1 MFVNQT
7 SGCCTL
13 CLHFTH
19 LFNTS
24 PTAWYVFIAFLCQ
37 KLRSCHI
44 HFLFFNGSLS
54 NFRTTCILQPP
65 DLYKHIQ
72 NISSS
77 SFVEALAYDSVW
89 ALALGL
95 NMTVNMIN
103 NNNTLDC
110 GQSPVPLE
118 QFTYGNSSTSCFIR
132 HSLSRTNFTGVSV
145 SCWI

>member
-1 MFVNQT
+1 MVVVHCSCISLTYLILLPLHGINCISVSETQT
-7 SGCCTL
+7 TPYTL
-13 CLHFTH
+13 
-19 LFNTS
+19 S
-24 PTAWYVFIAFLCQ
+24 
-37 KLRSCHI
+37 
-44 HFLFFNGSLS
+44 FFNISLS

-103 NNNTLDC
+103 NNDTLDC